1 MFSANQLKF
10 KLAVSIFIVAVILG
24 CSSNLALAQKHEEN
38 NASSNLKT
46 AGANSSLVAERIN
59 SVFQMVNK
67 LQKAKGA
74 DLKAFEKITAQEF
87 DCLST
92 FMYLS
97 EYNPNS
103 DITRFEM
110 PFNKNYKILYV
121 EFSINPDFVITLRD
135 VQKCFGKW
143 ERQSKSKG
151 NAEEKILPEYRCYF
165 DHGSLAFNFR
175 SPNHKTLTS
184 ITVYYDR

>member
-1 MFSANQLKF
+1 MRRTNTSSRSLLSVLLIAVTLLTFNLGFSLPT
-10 KLAVSIFIVAVILG
+10 LAKDVSSRKASQISIVKRKEA
-24 CSSNLALAQKHEEN
+24 
-38 NASSNLKT
+38 
-46 AGANSSLVAERIN
+46 
-59 SVFQMVNK
+59 VFQMVDK
-67 LQKAKGA
+67 FRKAKGSNI
-74 DLKAFEKITAQEF
+74 KAFEKITAREF

-92 FMYLS
+92 FMYVS

-121 EFSINPDFVITLRD
+121 EFSINPDLVITLRD
-135 VQKCFGKW
+135 VQKRFGKW

-151 NAEEKILPEYRCYF
+151 NAEEKILPQYCYYF

-184 ITVYYDR
+184 ITVYYDQ